1 MQRAHLLPEGNSS
14 YLIILSIEKKKEI
27 IKNSFKRVLR
37 NLSEGI
43 FLVICLGCHQKQPQN
58 QWDSN
63 GEVADKLW
71 DICSHEAL
79 DFTVRNSKENDFSH
93 GIKTSPTRPARHLKM
108 TNKALGS
115 HLWYYYSYYGKDCSV
130 TRVRC
135 QKLSFKHL
143 IHTCV
148 LDAMKLIHH
157 MGKGNIVMQG
167 FQKRF
172 P

>member
-14 YLIILSIEKKKEI
+14 YLIILSIKKKET

-43 FLVICLGCHQKQPQN
+43 FLVICPGCHQKQPQN

-79 DFTVRNSKENDFSH
+79 DFTVRNSKENDISH
-93 GIKTSPTRPARHLKM
+93 EIKTSPTRPARHLKM
-108 TNKALGS
+108 TNKVLGS
-115 HLWYYYSYYGKDCSV
+115 HSWYYYSYYGKDCSV
-130 TRVRC
+130 RRVRC

-148 LDAMKLIHH
+148 LDAMKLIYH
-157 MGKGNIVMQG
+157 MCKGNIVMQR
-167 FQKRF
+167 FQKCF

>member
-79 DFTVRNSKENDFSH
+79 DFTVRNSKENDISH

-157 MGKGNIVMQG
+157 MCKGNIVMQG